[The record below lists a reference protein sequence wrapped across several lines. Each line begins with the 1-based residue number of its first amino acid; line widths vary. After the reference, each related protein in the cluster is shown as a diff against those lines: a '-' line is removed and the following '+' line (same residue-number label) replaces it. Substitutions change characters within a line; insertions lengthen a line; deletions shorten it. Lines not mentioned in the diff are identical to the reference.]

1 MSSQMSYSAILG
13 RFKDGI
19 VALKR
24 IPGYNPS
31 KPSLTITSLE
41 AVSTDAEA
49 KNADAVRTGALLKGL
64 RNERRFISFR
74 SKESDVNCIENLM
87 KNIASY
93 LKAELGAK
101 HPSFNVVD
109 SIIKKI
115 SPPNDPKEE
124 VKEGEEPKKTNSSS
138 EKSYNSLGGFA
149 SNVYTIITELGESY
163 RPTNENITT
172 IAFKGRID
180 RLAQLNA
187 SIVTAGTDY
196 ASAVKLRDDLYNSG
210 DGIISLVSL
219 VKDYLASFEG
229 GRKNPDYIAFF
240 NAVK

>member
-13 RFKDGI
+13 RFKDGLVI
-19 VALKR
+19 LKR

-31 KPSLTITSLE
+31 KACLTISNLDSKS
-41 AVSTDAEA
+41 VDAEA
-49 KNADAVRTGALLKGL
+49 KNAEAIRTGAILKGF

-74 SKESDVNCIENLM
+74 SKEGDVNCIENLIR
-87 KNIASY
+87 NIASY

-115 SPPNDPKEE
+115 APPNDPKEE

-138 EKSYNSLGGFA
+138 EKSYNSLGGFG

-163 RPTNENITT
+163 RPTNENITA
-172 IAFKGRID
+172 IAFKAKIE
-180 RLAQLNA
+180 RLAQLNGA
-187 SIVTAGTDY
+187 IVTAGTDY
-196 ASAVKLRDDLYNSG
+196 SASVKLRDDLYNG
-210 DGIISLVSL
+210 DDGIISVISQ

-229 GRKNPDYIAFF
+229 GKKNPDFIAFN